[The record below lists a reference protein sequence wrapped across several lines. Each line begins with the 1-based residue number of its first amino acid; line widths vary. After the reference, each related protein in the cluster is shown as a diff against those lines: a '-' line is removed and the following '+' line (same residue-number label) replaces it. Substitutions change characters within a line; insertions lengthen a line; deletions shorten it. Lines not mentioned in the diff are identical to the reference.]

1 MNVKQ
6 YYTLFRTF
14 IAVFVF
20 NIWSVDP
27 LPVNVLARRRTLP
40 VWDFYRERRS
50 SESPVRK
57 LLENL
62 KELFPD
68 KTSLHNNSEDL
79 QVSGALKIK
88 TKYLKIYNKENK
100 NSDRRQRAC
109 ASVDCT
115 SDSTTTKTV
124 VKTQLFQVLG
134 EKKLCRIKWTK
145 IVGDL
150 QVKETV
156 GTEDAVQQRPRLS
169 GPKETHKNWWVT

>member
-1 MNVKQ
+1 M
-6 YYTLFRTF
+6 
-14 IAVFVF
+14 
-20 NIWSVDP
+20 
-27 LPVNVLARRRTLP
+27 
-40 VWDFYRERRS
+40 
-50 SESPVRK
+50 RK

-62 KELFPD
+62 KELFTD
-68 KTSLHNNSEDL
+68 KTSLLNNSEDL

-134 EKKLCRIKWTK
+134 EKK
-145 IVGDL
+145 
-150 QVKETV
+150 TV
-156 GTEDAVQQRPRLS
+156 SNKVNKNRRRPS
-169 GPKETHKNWWVT
+169 G